1 MTHSEVRHLLAGI
14 MVLSSLF
21 VLGSAAW
28 AYRARRLWRGTALM
42 GGGCLLMGLV
52 GIATESRDELGG
64 TLTIVAGMIVVAG
77 SLTERR
83 EKKMGVG

>member
-14 MVLSSLF
+14 MVMSSLF
-21 VLGSAAW
+21 VLASAARS
-28 AYRARRLWRGTALM
+28 YGARQRWKGTALM
-42 GGGCLLMGLV
+42 GAGVLLMGVV

-83 EKKMGVG
+83 ERKLVDG

>member
-14 MVLSSLF
+14 MVMSSLF

-28 AYRARRLWRGTALM
+28 AYGVRRLWRGTALM

-64 TLTIVAGMIVVAG
+64 TLTIVAGLIAVAG
-77 SLTERR
+77 GLTERHER
-83 EKKMGVG
+83 KMEVG